1 MFAESVTLSATCRRA
16 TTVHDREFFIAR
28 CLCIRREEDPQFD
41 MNRADTEY
49 VRNASFAVGTL
60 FESKWRIQ
68 ILCALRSRPVRLGQL
83 TRLIPKASKK
93 MLVQNL
99 RQLEADG
106 IVIRKDMS
114 DDLVLH
120 IEYELNEDTSERLC
134 ALLDH
139 LAEWG
144 ELYLKRSYDQR
155 F

>member
-1 MFAESVTLSATCRRA
+1 
-16 TTVHDREFFIAR
+16 
-28 CLCIRREEDPQFD
+28 
-41 MNRADTEY
+41 
-49 VRNASFAVGTL
+49 
-60 FESKWRIQ
+60 
-68 ILCALRSRPVRLGQL
+68 
-83 TRLIPKASKK
+83 